1 MRNPLWAWQDLNPD
15 SGYGTFNAFCDAL
28 EVKNGVS
35 ASSKGWGLQHAL
47 QAWGSWW
54 NQTYYPEGKWNPNV
68 CRHHTDHQPAISLW
82 RRRSSVRIPP
92 TVNED
97 GSQTEINMQLFAP

>member
-35 ASSKGWGLQHAL
+35 AGSKGWGLQHAL

-54 NQTYYPEGKWNPNV
+54 NQTYYPQSKWIPHACELV
-68 CRHHTDHQPAISLW
+68 PTDH
-82 RRRSSVRIPP
+82 
-92 TVNED
+92 
-97 GSQTEINMQLFAP
+97 